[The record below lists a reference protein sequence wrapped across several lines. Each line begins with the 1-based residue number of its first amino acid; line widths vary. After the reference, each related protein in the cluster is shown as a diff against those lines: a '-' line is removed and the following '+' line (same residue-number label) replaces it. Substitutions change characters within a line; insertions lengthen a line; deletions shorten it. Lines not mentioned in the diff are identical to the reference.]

1 MVLAKGKNR
10 IKKERQAVY
19 FDLIFGAI
27 SSIISLSAIIYV
39 TILNPL
45 TVNGWTIAG
54 FTFWFVYFLVSV
66 LMISYGIYT
75 HFKEKNFDNT
85 KFKKDIR
92 APIV

>member
-1 MVLAKGKNR
+1 MVLARGRRINR
-10 IKKERQAVY
+10 ERQAVY

-39 TILNPL
+39 TILNRI
-45 TVNGWTIAG
+45 TVNGWAIAG
-54 FTFWFVYFLVSV
+54 FTFWLAYFLVSV

-75 HFKEKNFDNT
+75 HFKEKVFDET
-85 KFKKDIR
+85 KYKKDIR